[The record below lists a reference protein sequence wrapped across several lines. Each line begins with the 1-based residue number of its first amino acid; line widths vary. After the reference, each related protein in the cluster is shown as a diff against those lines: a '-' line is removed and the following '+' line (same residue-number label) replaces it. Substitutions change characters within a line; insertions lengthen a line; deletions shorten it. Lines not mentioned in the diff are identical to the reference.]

1 MPGAFAV
8 ALDALFSDPNI
19 GRDAIWR
26 AGGAGP
32 GVVVRVVL
40 RRPDVIASFGETR
53 IVTPAMLAD
62 LRVSQA
68 PDIAAG
74 DTLEVDGGVFLV
86 QGEPVRDAERLVWTI
101 EASPA

>member
-1 MPGAFAV
+1 MPGAFAA

-26 AGGAGP
+26 VGGAGP
-32 GVVVRVVL
+32 GVPVRVVL
-40 RRPDVIASFGETR
+40 RRPDVIASFGDTR

-62 LRVSQA
+62 LLVSQA
-68 PDIAAG
+68 PDIAEG
-74 DTLEVDGGVFLV
+74 DTIEAGGELFLV

-101 EASPA
+101 EACAA